1 MPARGRPS
9 PAHPFTQAS
18 ASEFGRRPGRPNLRH
33 DGATD
38 RVAAGSRWLDAGTY
52 LRMKHLDVNV
62 GVLSGLLPASSTHPT
77 SVTIR
82 LAAAPMSHFTRRFLF
97 LASRND
103 RQPGIDGLRESAR
116 ERHFKNRG
124 SAMEDRLLYRVP
136 DVALILTS
144 ADQRCTSCSLRAS
157 LNP

>member
-1 MPARGRPS
+1 
-9 PAHPFTQAS
+9 
-18 ASEFGRRPGRPNLRH
+18 
-33 DGATD
+33 
-38 RVAAGSRWLDAGTY
+38 
-52 LRMKHLDVNV
+52 MKHLDVNV

-82 LAAAPMSHFTRRFLF
+82 FAAAPMSHFTRRFLF

-116 ERHFKNRG
+116 DRHFKNRG

-136 DVALILTS
+136 EVALILNISRSKVYELFASGELESVKTDRIRLVRS
-144 ADQRCTSCSLRAS
+144 SDLRAYVDQLHS
-157 LNP
+157 VGKSA